1 MATKL
6 SPHENH
12 SAYYTV
18 QALRGLAIK
27 KNPTHFNFI
36 LNAKFPNS
44 FEHGIISPL
53 CGSIAFL
60 RTLKK
65 HF

>member
-18 QALRGLAIK
+18 QALRGPAIK
-27 KNPTHFNFI
+27 KKQHI
-36 LNAKFPNS
+36 LTS
-44 FEHGIISPL
+44 F
-53 CGSIAFL
+53 
-60 RTLKK
+60 
-65 HF
+65 

>member
-18 QALRGLAIK
+18 QALRGPAIK
-27 KNPTHFNFI
+27 KKQHILTSLMQNFQTH
-36 LNAKFPNS
+36 LSMGSFPL
-44 FEHGIISPL
+44 L

>member
-18 QALRGLAIK
+18 QALRGPAIK
-27 KNPTHFNFI
+27 KKPTHKPRTNLQTKNITFYS
-36 LNAKFPNS
+36 FPDY
-44 FEHGIISPL
+44 ERYTAYTYI
-53 CGSIAFL
+53 
-60 RTLKK
+60 
-65 HF
+65 